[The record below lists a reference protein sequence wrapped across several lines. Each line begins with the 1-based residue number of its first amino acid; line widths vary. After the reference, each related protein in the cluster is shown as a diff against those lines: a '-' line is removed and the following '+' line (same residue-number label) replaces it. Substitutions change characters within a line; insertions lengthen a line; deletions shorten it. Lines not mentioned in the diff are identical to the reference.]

1 MPNWFLGKIR
11 YQQPIDDS
19 TVGTRNQEF
28 VKQKIVTEEY
38 LVDAVSYTD
47 AETRLYQEIAANT
60 PDFEITNI
68 TRMKL
73 ADIFSYDDGSETW
86 FKVKAMFITDDEK
99 TGKQK
104 KTPSVMLVN
113 AETPK
118 QAYERIEEQLK
129 TALDPFEITDVNT
142 TKILEIFPYDEE
154 ESQNLRPIAEFI
166 EGSVVSSD
174 NEQPQELLTGSVAQK
189 IVKTLDLKAD
199 EMALILSIPA
209 QSYNRLKSKSIL
221 GSVASRRLTLLSELA
236 TFGLEVFEDQHSF
249 NLWLRLPLQELSD
262 RSPVSALEKYDG
274 FTQVNDI
281 LSRIE
286 HGVYS

>member
-19 TVGTRNQEF
+19 NVGSRKDEF
-28 VKQKIVTEEY
+28 IKQKTITEAY

-47 AETRLYQEIAANT
+47 AEARLYQEIAANT

-73 ADIFSYDDGSETW
+73 ADVFYHDDGGETW
-86 FKVKAMFITDDEK
+86 FKVKAVFITDDEK

-118 QAYERIEEQLK
+118 QAYERVELSLK

-142 TKILEIFPYDEE
+142 TKILEIFPYTE
-154 ESQNLRPIAEFI
+154 ESESTIVDEQTGEVTNHRPSAQWAQLKDGLRKARSIANTMVKGLAK
-166 EGSVVSSD
+166 EGISV
-174 NEQPQELLTGSVAQK
+174 SVKGPGESEYQQ
-189 IVKTLDLKAD
+189 LK
-199 EMALILSIPA
+199 
-209 QSYNRLKSKSIL
+209 
-221 GSVASRRLTLLSELA
+221 
-236 TFGLEVFEDQHSF
+236 
-249 NLWLRLPLQELSD
+249 
-262 RSPVSALEKYDG
+262 DG
-274 FTQVNDI
+274 
-281 LSRIE
+281 
-286 HGVYS
+286 